1 LVALGLNSFNQLIK
15 SKWTNYR
22 NELGN
27 LTKLPRITTLD
38 ELWQIAFHA
47 NKSINGKGQLDEKS
61 YKYNCKKIEEKL
73 FTDKQKSE
81 KRKKKVQQH
90 N

>member
-1 LVALGLNSFNQLIK
+1 M
-15 SKWTNYR
+15 
-22 NELGN
+22 
-27 LTKLPRITTLD
+27 
-38 ELWQIAFHA
+38 
-47 NKSINGKGQLDEKS
+47 DEKS